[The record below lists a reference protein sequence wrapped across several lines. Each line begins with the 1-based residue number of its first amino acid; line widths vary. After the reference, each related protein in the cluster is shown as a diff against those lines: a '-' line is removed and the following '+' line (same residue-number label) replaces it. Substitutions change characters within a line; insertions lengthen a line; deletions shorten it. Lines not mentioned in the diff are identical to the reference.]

1 MFFSSEPIK
10 AEIKNT
16 QMKIKITDTNRE
28 AITAALA
35 AANGKA
41 TAHTFTSAAEII
53 AAANDAEAQIAALGI
68 PKNERAGAT
77 ARASS
82 GGKLPNA
89 YKYTRVTTRITITRG
104 ASAWFLT
111 EITTADTW
119 DKKGGGTYLKVT
131 AEQDAT
137 AIEKFRAS
145 YSVQKDVTA

>member
-1 MFFSSEPIK
+1 
-10 AEIKNT
+10 
-16 QMKIKITDTNRE
+16 
-28 AITAALA
+28 
-35 AANGKA
+35 
-41 TAHTFTSAAEII
+41 
-53 AAANDAEAQIAALGI
+53 
-68 PKNERAGAT
+68 
-77 ARASS
+77 
-82 GGKLPNA
+82 LPNA
-89 YKYTRVTTRITITRG
+89 YKYSRVTTRITITRG